1 MDIRAFWGNDYPK
14 MFRIRFNYNSRI
26 YRILSD
32 IAFSLFF
39 NTLEKRSEG
48 EVIDFFLQKSA
59 FFYVFSLGF
68 VIFNMKG

>member
-48 EVIDFFLQKSA
+48 EVINKT
-59 FFYVFSLGF
+59 G
-68 VIFNMKG
+68 